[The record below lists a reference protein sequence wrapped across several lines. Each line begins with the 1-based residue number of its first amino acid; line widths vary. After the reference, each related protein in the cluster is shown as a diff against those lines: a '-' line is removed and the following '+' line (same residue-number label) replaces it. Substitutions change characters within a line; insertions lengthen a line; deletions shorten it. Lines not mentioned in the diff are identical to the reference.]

1 MKINQIPYVIF
12 PATNQF
18 SLIFA
23 PPFIVIA
30 HNFYEMSLLKHY
42 MLCIKRA
49 INVQLFRLL
58 SALMKV
64 HPILHAIFETTRS
77 GLFKFCITVLFNVI
91 KDNSSVFFQLKLYV
105 PSTKRANRSEN
116 FRLMSGCVK
125 CYQISHVIFETTSQF
140 SLKLFVTI
148 FSAMIDNSSILF

>member
-1 MKINQIPYVIF
+1 MKIIQIPYVIF

-23 PPFIVIA
+23 PPFIVTA
-30 HNFYEMSLLKHY
+30 HNFYERSLLKHY

-64 HPILHAIFETTRS
+64 HPIPHAIFETTWS
-77 GLFKFCITVLFNVI
+77 GLFKCCITV
-91 KDNSSVFFQLKLYV
+91 QCH
-105 PSTKRANRSEN
+105 KR
-116 FRLMSGCVK
+116 
-125 CYQISHVIFETTSQF
+125 
-140 SLKLFVTI
+140 
-148 FSAMIDNSSILF
+148 